1 MKSLTVPARSECVD
15 KINAFVA
22 EELEAYN
29 CSMEVQ
35 FQLELAIEVC
45 L

>member
-29 CSMEVQ
+29 CSYENGKNILTIQ
-35 FQLELAIEVC
+35 KKL
-45 L
+45 